1 MFEKIAERK
10 IREAMERGEFDDLP
24 GKGEPIDLSDYFS
37 VPEDLRVGYSLLK
50 QNGFVPD
57 EVRLLREIEA
67 ARAQME
73 ACDDAGRARA
83 LARLVN
89 DKQLHL
95 DMLRERAQRRRR

>member
-10 IREAMERGEFDDLP
+10 IREAMERGEFDNLP

-67 ARAQME
+67 ARAEMD
-73 ACDDAGRARA
+73 ACDDADRART

-95 DMLRERAQRRRR
+95 DTLREHARRRRR